1 MKNLV
6 LLMAF
11 IFVAASTNAYSY
23 ETKTKECMM
32 SFEDNLRTT
41 KDVKQIKAKKTKK
54 SKVKSE

>member
-11 IFVAASTNAYSY
+11 IFVAASTNAYSF

-32 SFEDNLRTT
+32 SFEDNLRTP
-41 KDVKQIKAKKTKK
+41 KDVKQVKAKKTKK